1 MKRYFLGFE
10 LLKFISCMVFI
21 GSENTITVSNTRQQL
36 LPQPVKLPKLTGD
49 RRSRPKRRLSDEI
62 PLREIQHGRVDTEK
76 GATDSEEPW
85 EYNEAVSPDWEV
97 ERRAGLYI
105 VGWYGPNDPE
115 VSPIQVQ
122 SMAEGSAEPGR

>member
-1 MKRYFLGFE
+1 
-10 LLKFISCMVFI
+10 MVFV
-21 GSENTITVSNTRQQL
+21 GSENTITVSNTRQEF
-36 LPQPVKLPKLTGD
+36 LPQPVTRPKFTGD
-49 RRSRPKRRLSDEI
+49 RRLKPKRRLSDEI
-62 PLREIQHGRVDTEK
+62 PLREIQHDKVDTEK
-76 GATDSEEPW
+76 GVTDSEEPW

-122 SMAEGSAEPGR
+122 NIAGGSAEPNL